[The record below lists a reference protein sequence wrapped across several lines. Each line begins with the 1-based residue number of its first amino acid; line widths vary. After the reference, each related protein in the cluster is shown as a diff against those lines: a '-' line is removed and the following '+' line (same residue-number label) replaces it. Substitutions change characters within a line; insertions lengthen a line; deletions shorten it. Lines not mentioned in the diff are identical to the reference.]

1 VPSERLAYL
10 LASQAQTKS
19 CREWYSKIGVRNRL
33 ARLDPAA
40 EQTATA
46 TLPREIEVKAIED
59 CTVEGRTQTNNTPD
73 HSDCGSTCG
82 AAAHN
87 ANPSNGK
94 QYERGEGYR
103 RVQSPMLCSRDQSR
117 ARKPRPLQKEQRGNG
132 KRPKRVK
139 NFGTRSPTRQKG
151 RGRDRA
157 NQCEDEAIELN
168 MAEKLLE
175 HLQ

>member
-1 VPSERLAYL
+1 LRSAHRPIHGRDSWPATKGIRSCKTICWLPARLITL
-10 LASQAQTKS
+10 LCTPDTSPN
-19 CREWYSKIGVRNRL
+19 KIGVRNRL

-40 EQTATA
+40 EQTAPA

-59 CTVEGRTQTNNTPD
+59 CRVEGRTQTNNTPD

-117 ARKPRPLQKEQRGNG
+117 ARKPRPLQKEQRGNASD
-132 KRPKRVK
+132 P
-139 NFGTRSPTRQKG
+139 S
-151 RGRDRA
+151 A
-157 NQCEDEAIELN
+157 
-168 MAEKLLE
+168 
-175 HLQ
+175 